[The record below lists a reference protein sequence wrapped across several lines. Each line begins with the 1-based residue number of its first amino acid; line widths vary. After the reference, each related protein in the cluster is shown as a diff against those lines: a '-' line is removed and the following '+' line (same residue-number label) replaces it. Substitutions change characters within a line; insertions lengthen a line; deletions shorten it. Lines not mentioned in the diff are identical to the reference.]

1 MGHVI
6 LLSELAR
13 AKPSRP
19 RDPAP
24 EGGATISLFL
34 GVRYE
39 RWGTAQN
46 ASKHETSTRE
56 ASQQRVNEQTA
67 REPVAKQRATSKR
80 ATSKREDVPAG
91 DASFVA

>member
-1 MGHVI
+1 MENVI

-13 AKPSRP
+13 AKPSRLREP
-19 RDPAP
+19 LP

-39 RWGTAQN
+39 RWDTKHETLEHAASKRGS
-46 ASKHETSTRE
+46 SKHEAFEHATLQHGALERE
-56 ASQQRVNEQTA
+56 VVTA
-67 REPVAKQRATSKR
+67 A
-80 ATSKREDVPAG
+80 